1 MFENRNNPL
10 VSIIFPVK
18 NEGIHLK
25 NTLDSL
31 QNTKT
36 NVHFEVIVVDDAT
49 EDGCC
54 DFLSDHDYPFAV
66 TTFRTVGL
74 GAARARN
81 AGAEKAKGTY
91 YIFCDAHLFFEDY
104 WIEKLID
111 PLEKGVAD
119 GVSPGIAPHDK
130 PDSVGYGFTLSFKKS
145 SFKEEFS
152 NKKVVP
158 QDWKPFETPSLAGG
172 CLAISRRVFDD
183 IGGFDRGFIVWGH
196 EDFEISLKMWLF
208 GYKCYIQPQVT
219 ILHVFREVFPY
230 KVSTNHA
237 DFNMM
242 RMAYS
247 HFREER
253 IETCKKFIRVPEKAD
268 RIIELVLEKG
278 ALEQREEYFS
288 RRKYDDDWYFKRFNI
303 NF

>member
-1 MFENRNNPL
+1 MFENQNNPL

-36 NVHFEVIVVDDAT
+36 DVRFEVIVVDDAS

-54 DFLSDHDYPFAV
+54 DFLANHDYSFAV

-91 YIFCDAHLFFEDY
+91 FIFCDAHLFFEDY
-104 WIEKLID
+104 WIEKLLD
-111 PLEKGVAD
+111 PIENGIAD
-119 GVSPGIAPHDK
+119 GVSPGIAQHDNPK
-130 PDSVGYGFTLSFKKS
+130 SVGYGYFLSLQDHTFKAKLS
-145 SFKEEFS
+145 GK
-152 NKKVVP
+152 NVVP
-158 QDWKPFETPSLAGG
+158 KDKSPFETAGLPGG
-172 CLAISRRVFDD
+172 CLAISKRVFDD

-208 GYKCYIQPQVT
+208 GYTCYVQPQVT
-219 ILHVFREVFPY
+219 ILHVFRKVFPY
-230 KVSTNHA
+230 AVSTNHA

-247 HFREER
+247 HFSEER
-253 IETCKKFIRVPEKAD
+253 IEKCKKFIRMREKAD
-268 RIIELVLEKG
+268 RIIELVLEKD
-278 ALEQREEYFS
+278 ALKQREEYFA

-303 NF
+303 DF